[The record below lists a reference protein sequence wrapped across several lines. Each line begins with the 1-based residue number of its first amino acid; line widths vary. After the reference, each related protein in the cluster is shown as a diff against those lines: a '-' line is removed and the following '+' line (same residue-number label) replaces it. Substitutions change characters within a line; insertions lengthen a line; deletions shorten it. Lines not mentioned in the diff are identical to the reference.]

1 MSTGTA
7 ATSVRTQRLVDQIL
21 DQLEP
26 LITLQRQAIA
36 RQGCLR
42 AASSTQ
48 LHVLFLLACNE
59 SLPMSRLAELL
70 DVSLPNVTGIVD
82 RMVEHGLAERTRD
95 DQDRRL
101 VLLSATDAGRA
112 MVEEIDLVRRK
123 RLADVLDRMQPDQL
137 ERALHT
143 FRELRAAI
151 EAAALETD
159 GPPA

>member
-1 MSTGTA
+1 MLTSA
-7 ATSVRTQRLVDQIL
+7 APAAARTRQAMIDEIL

-26 LITLQRQAIA
+26 LITLQRRAIA

-42 AASSTQ
+42 AVSSTQ

-59 SLPMSRLAELL
+59 ALPMSRLAELM
-70 DVSLPNVTGIVD
+70 DVSLPNATGIVD

-101 VLLSATDAGRA
+101 VLVSATDNGRA
-112 MVEEIDLVRRK
+112 TVEEIDLVRRK
-123 RLADVLDRMQPDQL
+123 RLAEVLGQMRRDQL

-143 FRELRAAI
+143 FRDLRAAI
-151 EAAALETD
+151 EVTELEL
-159 GPPA
+159 PSA

>member
-1 MSTGTA
+1 MHTGA
-7 ATSVRTQRLVDQIL
+7 AVTVDTQPVVEAIL

-36 RQGCLR
+36 RQGCLW
-42 AASSTQ
+42 AVSSTQ

-137 ERALHT
+137 ERALQT

-151 EAAALETD
+151 EAAALET
-159 GPPA
+159 A

>member
-1 MSTGTA
+1 MLASTEPA
-7 ATSVRTQRLVDQIL
+7 PARTRQAMISEIL

-26 LITLQRQAIA
+26 LITLHRRAIA

-59 SLPMSRLAELL
+59 ALPMSRLAELM
-70 DVSLPNVTGIVD
+70 DVSLPSATGIVD
-82 RMVEHGLAERTRD
+82 RMVEHGLAARTRD

-101 VLLSATDAGRA
+101 VLVSATDAGRA

-123 RLADVLDRMQPDQL
+123 RLADVLGQMRGDQL
-137 ERALHT
+137 ERALDT
-143 FRELRAAI
+143 FRDLRAAI
-151 EAAALETD
+151 EASELEL
-159 GPPA
+159 PSA